1 VAPVSCTGAGG
12 GKASSSSAADRTV
25 VGGGSG
31 DGAGAAAAAS
41 SRAARAFSTRSR
53 TSPWRAWES
62 NGFVT
67 MASLPTR
74 SARARSNG
82 SNVPVRRTTGTK
94 APPGRDFT
102 ASQTS

>member
-1 VAPVSCTGAGG
+1 MSIGATDSGGASRSESVKAGGGGGSGAGG
-12 GKASSSSAADRTV
+12 G
-25 VGGGSG
+25 
-31 DGAGAAAAAS
+31 AAS
-41 SRAARAFSTRSR
+41 AVSRAAPAFATSSR
-53 TSPWRAWES
+53 TSPWRACES

-94 APPGRDFT
+94 APPGRCFT